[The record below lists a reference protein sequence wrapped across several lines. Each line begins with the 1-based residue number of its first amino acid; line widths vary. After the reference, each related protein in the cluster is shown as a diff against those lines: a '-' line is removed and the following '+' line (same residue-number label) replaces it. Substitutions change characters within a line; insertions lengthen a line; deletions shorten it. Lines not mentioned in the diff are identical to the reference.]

1 MYSLQATQPG
11 INDLSEH
18 STSGVSDVIR
28 CSSRYRFYLFHL
40 YFSVLE
46 ILVFRLRVVSD
57 TAQPEMGS
65 GVVLASILLPTELL
79 IALWRRDSLCSF
91 PTSITHKR
99 FQERGELF
107 DLAPASALNE

>member
-11 INDLSEH
+11 INDMSEH

-28 CSSRYRFYLFHL
+28 RSSRCGFYLFHL

-46 ILVFRLRVVSD
+46 ILVFHLRAVFD

-79 IALWRRDSLCSF
+79 IAFWRRDSLCSF
-91 PTSITHKR
+91 PTSIIHGR
-99 FQERGELF
+99 FQERGEL
-107 DLAPASALNE
+107 L